1 MRDIKEISIEATTKT
16 KLIALV
22 VLTMIFIT
30 FWAML
35 DLVLLT
41 FVFTYIFYQL
51 SGLIQKRD
59 KRILPI
65 TIPDPVV
72 IVILYIIFLTLLTL
86 LSFKLTPVVISQIS
100 EVWKIVAT
108 FDINLLKNTLDPR
121 AFEILTQIDFNKYFA
136 EAGVMV
142 ASQATKIGGFGVTLF
157 ISLVLSILLLLEKKT
172 IKKFGKHLEVSK
184 LSTIYEYFVYFGGS
198 FANSFGKVMQVQVT
212 IAFINMILSSIILSL
227 LGFPQII
234 GLAVMIF
241 ALGLIP
247 VAGVIISLLPLSIIA
262 FNIGGL
268 FKVIAVIVMIIG
280 IHTMEAYILNP
291 KLMSQKTKL
300 PVCFVFMVLIIG
312 EHYLGTWGLLI
323 GVPIFI
329 FLMDIMEVR
338 YEVKANPNIPLK

>member
-1 MRDIKEISIEATTKT
+1 MRDIKEISSEATMKT

-22 VLTMIFIT
+22 VLTMIFVT
-30 FWAML
+30 FMSML

-51 SGLIQKRD
+51 SGAIQKSG
-59 KRILPI
+59 KKVIPF

-72 IVILYIIFLTLLTL
+72 IVILYILFLTVLAL
-86 LSFKLTPVVISQIS
+86 LSFKLTPVVITQIS
-100 EVWKIVAT
+100 EVWNIVST
-108 FDINLLKNTLDPR
+108 FDVNALKNSLDPK
-121 AFEILTQIDFNKYFA
+121 AFEILAQIDFNKYFA
-136 EAGVMV
+136 EAGVLV
-142 ASQATKIGGFGVTLF
+142 ASQATKIGGFGLTLF

-172 IKKFGKHLEVSK
+172 IKKFGKHLSESK
-184 LSTIYEYFVYFGGS
+184 LCTIYEYFVYFGGS

-212 IAFINMILSSIILSL
+212 IAFINMILSSIILAL

-247 VAGVIISLLPLSIIA
+247 VAGVVISLLPLSIIA

-268 FKVIAVIVMIIG
+268 WQVVAVIIMIIG
-280 IHTMEAYILNP
+280 IHTVEAYILNP
-291 KLMSQKTKL
+291 KLMSKKTKL
-300 PVCFVFMVLIIG
+300 PVCFVFIVLIFG

-338 YEVKANPNIPLK
+338 YDVKANLIK

>member
-1 MRDIKEISIEATTKT
+1 MKDIKEISGKATNKT
-16 KLIALV
+16 KIIALA
-22 VLTMIFIT
+22 VLTMIFLT
-30 FWAML
+30 FLSML

-41 FVFTYIFYQL
+41 FIFTFIFYQL

-72 IVILYIIFLTLLTL
+72 IVILYILFVTVLVL
-86 LSFKLTPVVISQIS
+86 LSLKLTPVVVTQIS
-100 EVWKIVAT
+100 EVFKIVAT
-108 FDINLLKNTLDPR
+108 FDVNTLKNTLDPR
-121 AFEILTQIDFNKYFA
+121 IFEILTQIDFNKYFA
-136 EAGVMV
+136 EAGVLV
-142 ASQATKIGGFGVTLF
+142 ASQATRIGGFGLTLF
-157 ISLVLSILLLLEKKT
+157 ISLILSILLLLEKKT
-172 IKKFGKHLEVSK
+172 IQKFGKHLEESK
-184 LSTIYEYFVYFGGS
+184 LSTIYQYFIYFGGS

-212 IAFINMILSSIILSL
+212 IAFINMILSGIVLSL

-247 VAGVIISLLPLSIIA
+247 VAGVIISFLPLAIIA

-268 FKVIAVIVMIIG
+268 WKVVAVIIMILG
-280 IHTMEAYILNP
+280 IHTLEAYILNP

-300 PVCFVFMVLIIG
+300 PVCFVFIVLILG

-329 FLMDIMEVR
+329 FLMDIMEVK
-338 YEVKANPNIPLK
+338 YDIKPNLIK